1 MPRVPLTW
9 LAESVDLVPG
19 STAEDVATALVRVGL
34 EEEGI
39 HGSDV
44 TGPLVVGRVLSLAE
58 ESHTNGK
65 TISYCRVDVGGHNDA
80 ATDEYPASRGI
91 VCGAHNF
98 VEGDLVVV
106 ALPGAVLPGP
116 FPITV
121 RKTYGHVSDGMICSQ
136 RELGLGDDHT
146 GIIVLTRLGFSA
158 TGSYQQVLP
167 FDRTLRYEPHFVGPL
182 QPGADALPLLGIDEK
197 TVEVNVTPD
206 RGYCFSIRGVA
217 REYSH
222 ATGQPFR
229 DRAALAVP
237 APTAGGFAVQLDD
250 AAPIRGRVGCDR
262 FVARI
267 VRGIDVSAESPAWMT
282 RRLTQAGMRPISL
295 AVDVTNYVMLELGQ
309 PLHAYDLAKVSGPI
323 VVRRAEAGEKL
334 TTLDDVVR
342 TLDAEDL
349 LITDSPGG
357 ARASRVLGLA
367 GVMGGASSEVSETT
381 TDLLLEGAHFDP
393 VSIARTARRHK
404 LGSEASRRFERGV
417 DTALAPHAVQRA
429 IDLLVEFGG
438 GRADAEVTDVD
449 HVPAAA
455 PIEMPVALPARIVG
469 MPYTADEVHEV
480 LTRIGCEV
488 TGSEALTVLPP
499 TWRPDLDSPIDLVEE
514 VARLHGYEQLPS
526 ALPVAPSGRGLT
538 HSQRVRRSVAR
549 ALAERGLTEVLTYPF
564 IAPERL
570 DELQIPA
577 ADPRRDPVRLVNP
590 LSEAQP
596 LLRTSLLQ
604 TLVDA
609 VTVNLSRGT
618 TDLAVFEIGR
628 AYRADGSGRAP
639 RPGVGGRPA
648 DAELEALDAAIP
660 SQPRRVAGI
669 LVGNRVPSAWDAKAE
684 PFEWSDAV
692 AAALVVARIAGVEV
706 ETVSEAAAPW
716 HPGRCATFRLADGTF
731 VGHAGELHPKVLET
745 VGLPKRAVAF
755 ELVLDPLIDA
765 SDGTLVAATPVL
777 TQPLAKEDLAFVV
790 DESVTARDL
799 VATVRA
805 ASGDVLED
813 ARVFDVYRG
822 EQVGE
827 GKKSVAVTVRLRA
840 ADHTLSA
847 AELAAV
853 RNAIIAAAESKLGA
867 VLR

>member
-19 STAEDVATALVRVGL
+19 SSAEDVAAALVRVGL

-58 ESHTNGK
+58 ESHSNGK
-65 TISYCRVDVGGHNDA
+65 TISYCRVDVGGHNDPA
-80 ATDEYPASRGI
+80 EGEYPASRGI

-98 VEGDLVVV
+98 AVGDWVVV

-116 FPITV
+116 FPITA

-146 GIIVLTRLGFSA
+146 GIIVLTRFGFDAA
-158 TGSYQQVLP
+158 TL
-167 FDRTLRYEPHFVGPL
+167 T
-182 QPGADALPLLGIDEK
+182 PGQDALALLGLGEK
-197 TVEVNVTPD
+197 TLEVNVTPD

-229 DRAALAVP
+229 DPAALAVP
-237 APTAGGFAVQLDD
+237 APTASGFEVQIDD

-262 FVARI
+262 FVART
-267 VRGIDVSAESPAWMT
+267 VRGIDVAAESPAWMK

-309 PLHAYDLAKVSGPI
+309 PLHAYDLAKVAGPI
-323 VVRRAEAGEKL
+323 VVRRARADDRAAAGEKL
-334 TTLDDVVR
+334 TTLDDVERV
-342 TLDAEDL
+342 LDVEDL
-349 LITDSPGG
+349 LITDSPDG

-367 GVMGGASSEVSETT
+367 GVMGGASSEISETT

-417 DTALAPHAVQRA
+417 DPALAPHAVQRA
-429 IDLLVEFGG
+429 INLLVEFGG
-438 GRADAEVTDVD
+438 GQVDAEVTDLNEV
-449 HVPAAA
+449 AAVE
-455 PIEMPVALPARIVG
+455 PIEMPVGFPARIVG
-469 MPYTADEVHEV
+469 MAFPGDEVREA

-488 TGSEALTVLPP
+488 TGGEEPVGDAVLTVVPP
-499 TWRPDLDSPIDLVEE
+499 TWRPDLGSPIDLVEE
-514 VARLHGYEQLPS
+514 VARLHGYQQLPS
-526 ALPVAPSGRGLT
+526 VLPVAPSGRGLT

-549 ALAERGLTEVLTYPF
+549 ALAEHGLTEVLSYPF

-570 DELQIPA
+570 DELMLPS
-577 ADPRRDPVRLVNP
+577 DCSRRDAVRLANP

-596 LLRTSLLQ
+596 LLRTTVLS

-609 VTVNLSRGT
+609 VKVNLGRGA

-628 AYRADGSGRAP
+628 AYRAEGTARAA
-639 RPGVGGRPA
+639 RPA
-648 DAELEALDAAIP
+648 IDARPSDAELAALDAALP
-660 SQPRRVAGI
+660 SQPRRVAGVLI
-669 LVGNRVPSAWDAKAE
+669 GHRVPVGWQGAAE

-692 AAALVVARIAGVEV
+692 AAALVVARTVGAEV
-706 ETVSEAAAPW
+706 TVTGDAFGPW
-716 HPGRCATFRLADGTF
+716 HPGRCAKLSLADGEY

-745 VGLPKRAVAF
+745 LGLPKRTVAF
-755 ELVLDPLIDA
+755 ELRLDALIA
-765 SDGTLVAATPVL
+765 AGERLLVAAEPVSG
-777 TQPLAKEDLAFVV
+777 QPLAKEDLAFVV
-790 DESVTARDL
+790 DEAVSAGAL
-799 VATVRA
+799 VATVRDA
-805 ASGDVLED
+805 AGDLLED

-822 EQVGE
+822 EQVGA
-827 GKKSVAVTVRLRA
+827 GKKSVAITVRLRA

-847 AELAAV
+847 AELLGVRGAIVAAV
-853 RNAIIAAAESKLGA
+853 GAAHGG